1 MNPSSSRGAGRR
13 AAAQKFPRNSDGE
26 QIFSEK
32 QMGMRCTSR
41 RRIMQQMDS
50 LGRDQ
55 RQSAGENAPSGRGNS
70 QNRRR
75 VYARSIKKGGALDN
89 AAPFA
94 VQ

>member
-1 MNPSSSRGAGRR
+1 
-13 AAAQKFPRNSDGE
+13 
-26 QIFSEK
+26 
-32 QMGMRCTSR
+32 
-41 RRIMQQMDS
+41 MQQMDS

-75 VYARSIKKGGALDN
+75 VYARAIKKGGALDN